1 MPTPTTFRLIAAFAA
16 VYLIW
21 GSTYLAILFAI
32 ETIPPFFMAAMR
44 FLTAGVLLYV
54 WQRSRGGPKPEPVHW
69 RTAFIL
75 GGLLLVGGN
84 GSVVWAEQFVPS
96 GLAALLV
103 ATEPLWI
110 VMLVWLLGKEK
121 LTGRIV
127 VGLLMGFAGVAVLVG
142 PGRLAGGDRV
152 DPVGALVLMFAA
164 LSWAT
169 GSLYS
174 REAPQPSSQQL
185 ASAITML
192 AGGLL
197 FLVVSAITGE
207 FARVDIAAISLKS
220 ALATLYLAIFG
231 SLVAFSAYLWLMK
244 ATTPARAST
253 YAYVNPVVAVILGWL
268 LAAEPLTP
276 RVMIAATIVV
286 SSVALIVSKQAQ
298 VEAAAPEPLE
308 AAGAGHHTGETA
320 IPAGGEDASG
330 MAVPDGE
337 T

>member
-1 MPTPTTFRLIAAFAA
+1 MPTTTPRLIAAFAA

-32 ETIPPFFMAAMR
+32 ETIPPFFMAAVR
-44 FLTAGVLLYV
+44 FLAAGLVLYI
-54 WQRSRGGPKPEPVHW
+54 WQRSRGTPRPEPVHW
-69 RTAFIL
+69 RTAFIV

-84 GSVVWAEQFVPS
+84 GGVVWAEQFVPS

-110 VMLVWLLGKEK
+110 VLLVWILGKEQ
-121 LTGRIV
+121 LTGRV
-127 VGLLMGFAGVAVLVG
+127 VLGLLMGFAGVAFLVG
-142 PGRLAGGDRV
+142 PAHFAGGDRV
-152 DPVGALVLMFAA
+152 APVGALVLILAA
-164 LSWAT
+164 FFWAM

-174 REAPQPSSQQL
+174 REAPQPNSQPL

-197 FLVVSAITGE
+197 MLGVSGITGE
-207 FARVDIAAISLKS
+207 FARVDIAAVSVKS
-220 ALATLYLAIFG
+220 AVALLYLTVFG
-231 SLVAFSAYLWLMK
+231 SLVAFSAFLWLMK

-268 LAAEPLTP
+268 LAAESLTP

-286 SSVALIVSKQAQ
+286 SAVALIVSKQAQ
-298 VEAAAPEPLE
+298 ADTIVPEPLD
-308 AAGAGHHTGETA
+308 AAGSGHLVTGETA
-320 IPAGGEDASG
+320 IASRQS
-330 MAVPDGE
+330 ASDSR
-337 T
+337 